1 MRTRPARNSHARC
14 LRMLTPFYAHL
25 HVRLSHPPRS
35 PAVLYPPCTMLK
47 VMEASER
54 IATAPAAAPAAAPTA
69 RARAKTIDAS
79 RYEWKDVSEE
89 GKKFRVISVLPTFL

>member
-1 MRTRPARNSHARC
+1 MHAACACSRPSTHTRTCASLITRALLLWR
-14 LRMLTPFYAHL
+14 T
-25 HVRLSHPPRS
+25 VR
-35 PAVLYPPCTMLK
+35 YPPCTMLK